1 MIFVTVGTHEQPFNR
16 LVKTVDELKR
26 DGVITE
32 DVIMQTGFSTYEPKY
47 CQWSRLI
54 PYQQMIRNVED
65 ARIVITHGGPASFIM
80 PLQIAKTPIVV
91 PRQHRFDEHVNNHQ
105 VEFARNVA
113 ERMGTIIP
121 VEDINKLGE
130 IIKNYD
136 EIVAKMGHGMIS
148 NNEKFCKELENI
160 VFSKANSKI
169 RIVNNQK
176 NENVKITYIFDEDS
190 QVLLNQIDIVAS
202 KNINVVIEYKSE
214 TEKECFH
221 AGIIRTFASDG
232 ANINVTVVNLLNDVS
247 TNIESYENDIEAD
260 SKVYHKLI
268 DIGAK
273 ASISNYF
280 SNAIG
285 NRADNDLKTIYLG
298 QGSQVKDLNYIVHLR
313 GEKTNVDID
322 VQGALKDS
330 SKKNFKGTID
340 FKKGCKKAKGNENE
354 YCMLLSDKA
363 KSIALP
369 MLLCTEADVEGNH
382 STASG
387 KVDESAVFY
396 IMSRGLSYKEAV
408 RLLVKANFNKIIEE
422 IQDEEVKTEILQEI
436 DKRL

>member
-1 MIFVTVGTHEQPFNR
+1 M
-16 LVKTVDELKR
+16 LKLN
-26 DGVITE
+26 E
-32 DVIMQTGFSTYEPKY
+32 
-47 CQWSRLI
+47 
-54 PYQQMIRNVED
+54 
-65 ARIVITHGGPASFIM
+65 
-80 PLQIAKTPIVV
+80 TPI
-91 PRQHRFDEHVNNHQ
+91 RTANNFRINNIEIDAQ
-105 VEFARNVA
+105 IPK
-113 ERMGTIIP
+113 IIP
-121 VEDINKLGE
+121 EFENVQ
-130 IIKNYD
+130 IIKENSEID
-136 EIVAKMGHGMIS
+136 EAVS
-148 NNEKFCKELENI
+148 NRELVFGNNKELENI

-176 NENVKITYIFDEDS
+176 AENVKITYTFDEDS

-214 TEKECFH
+214 TEKECFR
-221 AGIIRTFASDG
+221 AGIIRTFASNG

-273 ASISNYF
+273 ESISNYF

-285 NRADNDLKTIYLG
+285 KEADNDLKTIYLG

-387 KVDESAVFY
+387 KVEESAVFY

-408 RLLVKANFNKIIEE
+408 RLLVKANFNKIIEG
-422 IQDEEVKTEILQEI
+422 IQDEKVKTEILQEI

>member
-1 MIFVTVGTHEQPFNR
+1 M
-16 LVKTVDELKR
+16 
-26 DGVITE
+26 
-32 DVIMQTGFSTYEPKY
+32 
-47 CQWSRLI
+47 
-54 PYQQMIRNVED
+54 
-65 ARIVITHGGPASFIM
+65 
-80 PLQIAKTPIVV
+80 
-91 PRQHRFDEHVNNHQ
+91 
-105 VEFARNVA
+105 
-113 ERMGTIIP
+113 
-121 VEDINKLGE
+121 
-130 IIKNYD
+130 
-136 EIVAKMGHGMIS
+136 
-148 NNEKFCKELENI
+148 
-160 VFSKANSKI
+160 
-169 RIVNNQK
+169 
-176 NENVKITYIFDEDS
+176 
-190 QVLLNQIDIVAS
+190 
-202 KNINVVIEYKSE
+202 
-214 TEKECFH
+214 
-221 AGIIRTFASDG
+221 
-232 ANINVTVVNLLNDVS
+232 NLLNNVS

-273 ASISNYF
+273 ESISNYF

-322 VQGALKDS
+322 VQGALKDN

-396 IMSRGLSYKEAV
+396 IMSRGLSHKEAV

-422 IQDEEVKTEILQEI
+422 IQDEEIKTEILQEI